1 MTAMLAVLYVWAI
14 ILVAALLFAAAI
26 PLKSGGSSVGDVV
39 NLQQP
44 EKKLDPRCAAEMLM
58 ANALYEMGKLGF
70 NKMAVL
76 RIVSGFVDMVLI
88 DDLKWRECAE
98 DLWNCRHLLSAKEID
113 FIQQLRYYR
122 HIPSARQLMWLDD
135 IIRSLKEREELLAN
149 PPKPR
154 RKPKVTG

>member
-44 EKKLDPRCAAEMLM
+44 EKKLDPRCTTEMLM

-70 NKMAVL
+70 NK
-76 RIVSGFVDMVLI
+76 
-88 DDLKWRECAE
+88 W
-98 DLWNCRHLLSAKEID
+98 
-113 FIQQLRYYR
+113 
-122 HIPSARQLMWLDD
+122 PSCGL
-135 IIRSLKEREELLAN
+135 
-149 PPKPR
+149 
-154 RKPKVTG
+154 

>member
-1 MTAMLAVLYVWAI
+1 
-14 ILVAALLFAAAI
+14 
-26 PLKSGGSSVGDVV
+26 
-39 NLQQP
+39 
-44 EKKLDPRCAAEMLM
+44 
-58 ANALYEMGKLGF
+58 
-70 NKMAVL
+70 MAVL
-76 RIVSGFVDMVLI
+76 RIVSGFVDNVLI
-88 DDLKWRECAE
+88 DDLKWKECAE